1 MEWTRIGAHEGGS
14 CRTKVGFTAGKEESK
29 YPPAKPEALK
39 TVSRSK
45 RLRGRY
51 RGPAKPLWSDGTA
64 CRGAYYRSFRSLPV
78 APDSEGSQNST
89 ADIGTCL
96 PNPRIRRPASR

>member
-1 MEWTRIGAHEGGS
+1 MGHLVRLTCGKADIVSPASATLEDRDVRTWLSDLDVSADSIEKARVDSQDLATRYPLAAQIGS
-14 CRTKVGFTAGKEESK
+14 SVFLYTVSK

-51 RGPAKPLWSDGTA
+51 RGPAKQIWSDG
-64 CRGAYYRSFRSLPV
+64 
-78 APDSEGSQNST
+78 
-89 ADIGTCL
+89 
-96 PNPRIRRPASR
+96 

>member
-1 MEWTRIGAHEGGS
+1 MKQTEGS
-14 CRTKVGFTAGKEESK
+14 RQHLKIDAMKSMTPTLYPVSK

-51 RGPAKPLWSDGTA
+51 RGPAKP
-64 CRGAYYRSFRSLPV
+64 
-78 APDSEGSQNST
+78 
-89 ADIGTCL
+89 
-96 PNPRIRRPASR
+96 